1 MLCLTYYTNKCF
13 KKAKKNKHIQTMIVE
28 ARQKGKNLIPTNGT
42 LKFCDAEKFSK
53 AQKRKTPNFLLL
65 QQAIKDERI
74 SVVFF
79 GNKLVEKGTDKYKM
93 LCLQRQ
99 AAVNRHRGN

>member
-1 MLCLTYYTNKCF
+1 MLFLTYYTNTCF
-13 KKAKKNKHIQTMIVE
+13 KKTKKNKHIQTMIVE
-28 ARQKGKNLIPTNGT
+28 ARKNGKNLIPTKGT
-42 LKFCDAEKFSK
+42 LKFCDDEKFSK
-53 AQKRKTPNFLLL
+53 AQKRETSNFLLL
-65 QQAIKDERI
+65 QRAIKDERI

-99 AAVNRHRGN
+99 AAVNKHRGN